1 MYSMTYTMSF
11 IFYNFSQ
18 TKMSATLKCERNF
31 LKFLAEDCISKAQGF
46 AIFSTLSDLQ
56 VKAITEIFHNLLF
69 GELHLKDNVK
79 SKIRDNK
86 KLYEK
91 IAKQSS
97 FIYKKKLLKENY
109 LEVLDILFLIKTIL
123 KKVW

>member
-1 MYSMTYTMSF
+1 M
-11 IFYNFSQ
+11 FYNFSHPN
-18 TKMSATLKCERNF
+18 MSATLKCERNF

-56 VKAITEIFHNLLF
+56 VKAVTEIFHNLVY
-69 GELHLKDNVK
+69 GELHLKENVK
-79 SKIRDNK
+79 SRIRDNL

-97 FIYKKKLLKENY
+97 LSYKKKVLKDNY
-109 LEVLDILFLIKTIL
+109 LEVLDMLFLIKSIL

>member
-1 MYSMTYTMSF
+1 MSFIASF
-11 IFYNFSQ
+11 IFYNFSPS
-18 TKMSATLKCERNF
+18 KMSATLKCERNF

-46 AIFSTLSDLQ
+46 AIFSTLSDVQ
-56 VKAITEIFHNLLF
+56 VKAITEIFHNLVF
-69 GELHLKDNVK
+69 GELHLKDNVQGR
-79 SKIRDNK
+79 IRDNK

-97 FIYKKKLLKENY
+97 FTYKRKLLKDNY
-109 LEVLDILFLIKTIL
+109 LEILDILFLIKNIL